1 MQTNDLPVCFTFLFM
16 LNCTDFGR
24 CLIHV
29 SQESVEAKRKLNR
42 GMTNQIQRWHV
53 VSTESMASWLPERKH
68 TKYPGTNRGNCIGWI
83 GLGSQADEWTM
94 TYGQKTF
101 GNGNHMITFWFL
113 SQSHSIGAPS
123 FHFVIDH

>member
-1 MQTNDLPVCFTFLFM
+1 M
-16 LNCTDFGR
+16 LESGQLAIAVTTLELKHIISGNGFKLGFNVTRSC
-24 CLIHV
+24 HV
-29 SQESVEAKRKLNR
+29 SQESVEANRKLNR

-53 VSTESMASWLPERKH
+53 VSTESMSSWLPERKH

-101 GNGNHMITFWFL
+101 GN
-113 SQSHSIGAPS
+113 
-123 FHFVIDH
+123 